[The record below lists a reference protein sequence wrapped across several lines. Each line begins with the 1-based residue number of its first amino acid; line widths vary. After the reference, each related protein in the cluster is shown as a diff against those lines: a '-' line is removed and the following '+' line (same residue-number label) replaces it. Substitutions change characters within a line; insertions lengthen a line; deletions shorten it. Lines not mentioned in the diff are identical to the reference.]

1 MAGEIH
7 VDDVGTKFLVTV
19 QDSGVAVDVSVASIL
34 QINFRKP
41 DGVTMNKV
49 GTLHTDGIDGKIYYT
64 TIAGDMNAAGVY
76 KIQGKIGL
84 PSGTYYTDI
93 QTFKVHRNL

>member
-41 DGVTMNKV
+41 DGVTMNRA
-49 GTLHTDGIDGKIYYT
+49 GTLNTDGIDGKIYYA
-64 TIAGDMNAAGVY
+64 TIAGDMNVAGVY